1 MADVSEEEEVVE
13 VVEEVGDPFKDIYD
27 QLDGK
32 TFYKNIPSAAYA
44 IHFYEDGYFDAG
56 YRTGNGDYRGIYLT
70 NGKYDIVEKIDDDT
84 YKVELVKY
92 EYETEDGK
100 HTYKNNGDF
109 VVEVVS
115 IGGDASDKLDT
126 GDIYL
131 YLPYRKRSEMSDTVN
146 EYLDWV
152 MPKEVYD
159 YESMI
164 YLLVNNST
172 IDVFYEWSY

>member
-13 VVEEVGDPFKDIYD
+13 EVEDPFKDIYD

-44 IHFYEDGYFDAG
+44 IYFYEDGYFDTG
-56 YRTGNGDYRGIYLT
+56 YRTGNGDYRGIYLA
-70 NGKYDIVEKIDDDT
+70 N
-84 YKVELVKY
+84 
-92 EYETEDGK
+92 GK

-115 IGGDASDKLDT
+115 IGGDGSDKLDT

-131 YLPYRKRSEMSDTVN
+131 YLPHRKRSEMSDTVN

-152 MPKEVYD
+152 MPKEVDD

-172 IDVFYEWSY
+172 IDVFCEWSY